1 MKRLLSEFQE
11 LFINMKL
18 CERIRHLRK
27 LRNLTIK
34 QAAKISITT
43 EKCWSDWENGKA
55 IPRKESRKLIASAL
69 NFSEEIIFGNLKKY
83 DFNQIEEMPGEK
95 NTVINDVPNK
105 MFQQT

>member
-1 MKRLLSEFQE
+1 MKGLLSELQE
-11 LFINMKL
+11 IFMNMKV
-18 CERIRHLRK
+18 CERIRYLRK

-34 QAAKISITT
+34 QAAEISITT

-69 NFSEEIIFGNLKKY
+69 NFSEEIIFGNLEKY
-83 DFNQIEEMPGEK
+83 DFNQMEEMPSEK
-95 NTVINDVPNK
+95 YTVIKDVPNK